1 MGATGPTGAQGT
13 TGAQGATGA
22 AGAAGADA
30 LSLVVTSS
38 AGTIFKNSSSATTLT
53 AHVFK
58 GGTELTDSTSPTLA
72 SVGTI
77 KWYKDGSTT
86 AAATGQTLT
95 IDAGDVTGKATY
107 VAQLEG

>member
-1 MGATGPTGAQGT
+1 VTTYTSGDPTTSYSVGYAGT
-13 TGAQGATGA
+13 NGTNGTN
-22 AGAAGADA
+22 GADA
-30 LSLVVTSS
+30 LTLVVTSS
-38 AGTIFKNSSSATTLT
+38 NGLIFKNSSIATVLT
-53 AHVFK
+53 AHIYK
-58 GGTELTDSTSPTLA
+58 GGVEVTGDAIAAL
-72 SVGTI
+72 GTV